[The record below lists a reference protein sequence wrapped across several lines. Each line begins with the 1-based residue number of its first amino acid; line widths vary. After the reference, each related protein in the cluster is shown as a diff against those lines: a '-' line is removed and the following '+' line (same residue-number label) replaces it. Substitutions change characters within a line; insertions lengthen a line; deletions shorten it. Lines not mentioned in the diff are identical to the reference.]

1 MRFMNIQLQF
11 EFFFF
16 KTNDLKIFEDKK
28 ICMPLGDLCQK
39 IEGTYS
45 FLPPSNVKI
54 SGSWLTQTIIKTDSK
69 LRVDLNVE
77 MPAEYFNERDYLN
90 YRYFIKR
97 NIYLSHV
104 YIQLVDMSK
113 YANAKFEFVSDYS
126 SSFKPLLLLEVES
139 N

>member
-1 MRFMNIQLQF
+1 
-11 EFFFF
+11 
-16 KTNDLKIFEDKK
+16 
-28 ICMPLGDLCQK
+28 MPLGDLCKK

-45 FLPPSNVKI
+45 FLAPSNVKI
-54 SGSWLTQTIIKTDSK
+54 SGSWLTETIIKSDSK

-77 MPAEYFNERDYLN
+77 IPSEYFNERDYLN

-113 YANAKFEFVSDYS
+113 YANVKFEFVSDYC